1 MQHGHALTRPALV
14 ALVCLLCLAGHARA
28 QEGAPSPPF
37 PIPQYTGKVTDNA
50 NIIEP
55 LVEARIERMLRNL
68 DEKTQIEFGVLTVPN
83 LGGRDIFDYSLAVMR
98 GWGVGTRE
106 KPGLL
111 LVVSAE
117 DRKYFTQV
125 SRHLEGD
132 MPDSLTGQLLR
143 ENLVPAFQQGRYSE
157 GFLTTTQAFVRTLSE
172 KRGFSLEGIDTGAAQ
187 RPRRQTREPART
199 RRSGGFSFC
208 GIAFVLLILFIIM
221 MASGRRGGG
230 GGGCLNLL
238 LLNALFNS
246 GRGGGGGWGGGGGFG
261 TWGGG
266 GGGGSG
272 WGGGDGGFGGF
283 SGGGGDAGGGGAG
296 GDW

>member
-1 MQHGHALTRPALV
+1 MSHGHALTRPALL
-14 ALVCLLCLAGHARA
+14 ALVCLLCLAGPALA
-28 QEGAPSPPF
+28 QEGAASPTFAVPDF
-37 PIPQYTGKVTDNA
+37 TGKVTDNA

-55 LVEARIERMLRNL
+55 LTEARIERMLRNL
-68 DEKTQIEFGVLTVPN
+68 DRLAQIEFGVLTVQN
-83 LGGRDIFDYSLAVMR
+83 LGGRDVFDYSLAVMR
-98 GWGVGTRE
+98 GWGIGTRE

-111 LVVSAE
+111 LLVSME
-117 DRKYFTQV
+117 DRKYFVQV

-143 ENLVPAFQQGRYSE
+143 ENFVPRMQQGDTS
-157 GFLTTTQAFVRTLSE
+157 GAFLATTQAFVRTLSE
-172 KRGFSLEGIDTGAAQ
+172 KRGFSLEGMDTGPTQ
-187 RPRRQTREPART
+187 RRAPREPSRGT
-199 RRSGGFSFC
+199 RRSGGLSFC
-208 GIAFVLLILFIIM
+208 SIGIIILIFLIFIL
-221 MASGRRGGG
+221 ASGRRGGGG

-238 LLNALFNS
+238 LLNALFNA
-246 GRGGGGGWGGGGGFG
+246 GRGGGSGWGGGGFG

-296 GDW
+296 GSW